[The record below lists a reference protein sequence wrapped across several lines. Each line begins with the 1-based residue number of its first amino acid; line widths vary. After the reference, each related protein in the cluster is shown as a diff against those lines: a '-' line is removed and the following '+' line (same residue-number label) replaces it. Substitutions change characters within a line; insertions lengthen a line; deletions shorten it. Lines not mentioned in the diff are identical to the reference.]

1 MRAEKARRS
10 LKEFIVQAW
19 PVLEPDSPFCDNWHI
34 DAICQH
40 LEAVTSGQIR
50 NLIINVPP
58 GHMKSLTV
66 CVFWPAWAWIKQ
78 PHLRFLFA
86 SYAAD
91 LSARDSN
98 KTRKLISSE
107 WYQANFGASFGI
119 DKWTESLIVN
129 SKLGFRMASSTGG
142 VGTGERV
149 HFSINDDL
157 LRANDAHSAAE
168 RAKAIGHMRA
178 MSTRGVEPSTY
189 GQVLIMQ
196 RLHNDDP
203 AGWALKESGKKWEH
217 LRLPAEYDAGR
228 PCRTSIGWEDP
239 RRNDGDLLWP
249 ERFSAE
255 ELAAQKVALGGY
267 GYAAQ
272 FQQSPAPA
280 GGGIFKLE
288 WLEQCRYDARP
299 ESGRIIQSWDTASKS
314 GELNDPSVCTTWLE
328 HEGRLYLIDVL
339 RKRME
344 YPELKRAVQSSY
356 ELHRP
361 VSVLIEDKSSG
372 QALIQELRAKLPI
385 ISITPTQD
393 KVSRAAHVSPMV
405 EAGRVWLPNSAPWLF
420 DFEQELAGFPLTTH
434 DDQVDS
440 VSQFLNWY
448 HSRGSNKGPVV
459 AGRRVI
465 S

>member
-1 MRAEKARRS
+1 
-10 LKEFIVQAW
+10 
-19 PVLEPDSPFCDNWHI
+19 
-34 DAICQH
+34 
-40 LEAVTSGQIR
+40 
-50 NLIINVPP
+50 
-58 GHMKSLTV
+58 
-66 CVFWPAWAWIKQ
+66 
-78 PHLRFLFA
+78 
-86 SYAAD
+86 
-91 LSARDSN
+91 
-98 KTRKLISSE
+98 
-107 WYQANFGASFGI
+107 
-119 DKWTESLIVN
+119 
-129 SKLGFRMASSTGG
+129 MASSTGG

-255 ELAAQKVALGGY
+255 ELAAQKIALGGY

-288 WLEQCRYDARP
+288 WLEQFRYDARP

-328 HEGRLYLIDVL
+328 HDGRLYLIDVL

-344 YPELKRAVQSSY
+344 YPELKRAVQSNH

-361 VSVLIEDKSSG
+361 VSILIEDKSSG

-385 ISITPTQD
+385 IAITPTQD

-420 DFEQELAGFPLTTH
+420 EFEQELTGFPLTT
-434 DDQVDS
+434 S
-440 VSQFLNWY
+440 MPPARRWTPLPLSTRGTPRSTSGWY
-448 HSRGSNKGPVV
+448 SAITPR
-459 AGRRVI
+459 
-465 S
+465 